1 MPTVLPAPPSLL
13 ATSASFAPAS
23 SSARVHASNPSESF
37 ASTLHSAHG
46 SPAAK
51 SAPTHGRDSIQPRD
65 DRPEHALADEPDAQ
79 PASEPSDSAPLDSRD
94 SSAAQHSSKSETPE
108 PSSTQVKPRG
118 SAEAQATA
126 DPRAAASQASAP
138 APLAVQPAPLP
149 APDPAAPQASTPA
162 AAGTQPTSIIAPT
175 PQAAQPAQSAAH
187 AALSAE
193 PAPSAASTPARV
205 ASHQAP
211 ASSLPIAAQPISTP
225 DQSTALQGAAAA
237 EHDESAAPRHSA
249 SSQAHPA
256 PTHARHSAHWSPLD
270 ANAPPPAQPA
280 AQQLSATAA
289 ATAAAMHVPASTQ
302 PGDAAAPARARA
314 AQVEHAVRLEN
325 ATGQAA
331 QADSAIAAPRSA
343 TASSSL
349 GSAFQQAL
357 GQGESGASNAQHSLD
372 ANADEPRL
380 PASVLRGLS
389 AMVNQRGGIMSM
401 RLDPPELGQLRVQ
414 MMLARGAVTAE
425 FQVAT
430 AQAHAMLEKNLGT
443 LRVALESQGL
453 HVDRLVVH
461 HAPAASQ
468 QSLRDDAG
476 GNPNQPSRQHHDAAH
491 GESRGRHEQAPQ
503 DHDQRPGRRAADF
516 AALMSQSPA
525 GADLAALLAAASD
538 RT

>member
-23 SSARVHASNPSESF
+23 SSARAHAPNPSESF

-51 SAPTHGRDSIQPRD
+51 SAPRHGRDSIQPRD

-79 PASEPSDSAPLDSRD
+79 PAFEPSDSAPLDSRD
-94 SSAAQHSSKSETPE
+94 SDAAQHSSKSETPE
-108 PSSTQVKPRG
+108 PSSTQVNPRG

-126 DPRAAASQASAP
+126 DPRAAASQAGAP
-138 APLAVQPAPLP
+138 APLAVQPAPL
-149 APDPAAPQASTPA
+149 AVPDPAAPQASTPA
-162 AAGTQPTSIIAPT
+162 AAGAQPTSIIAPA

-187 AALSAE
+187 AALSEE
-193 PAPSAASTPARV
+193 PAPSAAATSARV

-211 ASSLPIAAQPISTP
+211 ATGLPIAAQPISTP

-237 EHDESAAPRHSA
+237 EHDESAAPRPPA

-270 ANAPPPAQPA
+270 ANAPPPAQPG
-280 AQQLSATAA
+280 AQQPS

-302 PGDAAAPARARA
+302 PGEAAAPARARA

-468 QSLRDDAG
+468 QSLRDEAG
-476 GNPNQPSRQHHDAAH
+476 GNPNQPNRQHHDAAN